1 MWQTPENTE
10 KEDAHVEEKEKQGR
24 GKVRDREGWING
36 IKLKS
41 RRSSW
46 NTLIPCKRITH
57 SCNIVNGQVAPHY
70 VNVQNS
76 NWWTTKQWLLSVSST
91 RLKNMEV
98 MKKGVTVKGKAIYD
112 MEVLF
117 AWLLVVGQQRG
128 IDLKDVFDH
137 ELSPVPPS
145 LIDEYG
151 CLRKGDK
158 HCYIRKYLM
167 AMLYVPIWS

>member
-1 MWQTPENTE
+1 MEGRQS
-10 KEDAHVEEKEKQGR
+10 R
-24 GKVRDREGWING
+24 GKVRETESWING
-36 IKLKS
+36 IVLKS
-41 RRSSW
+41 WRSSR
-46 NTLIPCKRITH
+46 NTLIPWKSIRN
-57 SCNIVNGQVAPHY
+57 SC
-70 VNVQNS
+70 
-76 NWWTTKQWLLSVSST
+76 T
-91 RLKNMEV
+91 RLWMDWWIHTWWMCRIQIGERQSRDFSASLPHGFHEIIQKRDKTMEV

-117 AWLLVVGQQRG
+117 AWLLVIGQQRG